1 MQADERTEFTK
12 SVRDMR
18 AVRVLGS
25 SQFPKLASLKR
36 W

>member
-18 AVRVLGS
+18 AVRVLGG